1 MSRSRRV
8 LRIAALATA
17 SAMVFGAFAGSAS
30 AKKISKKQKAAIT
43 KQLRKQIKKNPRAI
57 RSKSFLR
64 KAGLVDFKLPVTIR
78 LRGACPAGAGG
89 AASCP
94 AGDGNTA
101 LNERGQASANVDLGT
116 SLGQRTVNLKGSL
129 AAEVT
134 FRDTYDG
141 GALGNVSIEI
151 LPSTTK
157 TIETNSVPLLWNPDV
172 DSLSSRLDA
181 NFARAAITAGA
192 SVAPL
197 LRPMAGRTSSR
208 AASISSNE
216 AAGQSRTFA
225 TEATFGGAGTSSYSA
240 LWYGSTGI
248 PGPNGGLPGFPVVD
262 PAGPGTL
269 IAPSYY
275 LPISPG
281 VDSMTNLTYGP
292 SFPATGDPDEYLG
305 TTPTP
310 FPYPAIDP
318 DPYRGT
324 QTGNPP
330 STGIPANDPT
340 IAINARDTVLRT
352 NALTLGIAAAGTQVD
367 LATGTPIA
375 PNTYP
380 TGQGSQNVI
389 IGKSGGEAN
398 LFGNIPGK
406 SYGIDVTVSL
416 ATKINSIFRIQDQ
429 DVYDT
434 PLIAGSQYPAG
445 IFNCRQ
451 IWSGAVQ
458 NYIPGVRLTGNLRI
472 SPAITKD
479 GKLRIAK
486 ATVNARHEPTRV
498 ALSACL
504 MPYRSYSDDNAAG
517 YPTTTGAGGPGST
530 PAVPTHAQATA
541 GTPSL
546 ATTGP
551 LSLLRYTQQ
560 PAADQHGHACG
571 NAEHVPCNATPT
583 PIVRDSSLY
592 GSVEP
597 MVAAS
602 AANGYT
608 TTGSGAQATVAGD
621 ITVSALKVDV
631 LMGDA

>member
-1 MSRSRRV
+1 
-8 LRIAALATA
+8 
-17 SAMVFGAFAGSAS
+17 MVFGAFAGGAS
-30 AKKISKKQKAAIT
+30 AKKVSKKQKAAIT
-43 KQLRKQIKKNPRAI
+43 KQLRKQIKKNPRVI

-78 LRGACPAGAGG
+78 LRGACPTGAGG

-101 LNERGQASANVDLGT
+101 LNERGQASATVDLGT

-157 TIETNSVPLLWNPDV
+157 TLATNSVPLLWNPDV
-172 DSLSSRLDA
+172 DSQSSRVDA

-197 LRPMAGRTSSR
+197 LTAHGWENKLQGCVDQQNEGLSSR
-208 AASISSNE
+208 P
-216 AAGQSRTFA
+216 FA
-225 TEATFGGAGTSSYSA
+225 TETTFGGPGTSSYSA
-240 LWYGSTGI
+240 LWYGTTGI
-248 PGPNGGLPGFPVVD
+248 PGPNSGLPGFPVID

-269 IAPSYY
+269 LAPSYY

-281 VDSMTNLTYGP
+281 VDSMANLTYGGA
-292 SFPATGDPDEYLG
+292 FPTAGDPDEYLG

-318 DPYRGT
+318 DPYAAGT

-330 STGIPANDPT
+330 SSGIPANDPT

-352 NALTLGIAAAGTQVD
+352 NALSLGIAPAGQQVD

-380 TGQGSQNVI
+380 TAQGSQNVI
-389 IGKSGGEAN
+389 LGKSGGEAN

-451 IWSGAVQ
+451 IWSGVVQ

-486 ATVNARHEPTRV
+486 ASVSSHSNEPTRV

-517 YPTTTGAGGPGST
+517 YPTTAGAGGPGST

-551 LSLLRYTQQ
+551 LSLLRYSS
-560 PAADQHGHACG
+560 DQLPINTDTRVATPS
-571 NAEHVPCNATPT
+571 NIPCNATPT

-608 TTGSGAQATVAGD
+608 TTASGAQATVAGD
-621 ITVSALKVDV
+621 ISVNNLKVDV
-631 LMGDA
+631 LVGDA

>member
-1 MSRSRRV
+1 M
-8 LRIAALATA
+8 I
-17 SAMVFGAFAGSAS
+17 FGAFAGSAS
-30 AKKISKKQKAAIT
+30 AKKVSKKQKAAIT

-64 KAGLVDFKLPVTIR
+64 KAALVNFRLPVTIR
-78 LRGACPAGAGG
+78 LRGACPAGVGG
-89 AASCP
+89 AAFCP

-101 LNERGQASANVDLGT
+101 LNERGQPGASVDLGA
-116 SLGQRTVNLKGSL
+116 SLGQRPVNLKGSL

-157 TIETNSVPLLWNPDV
+157 TIGTNSVPLLWNPDV
-172 DSLSSRLDA
+172 DSLSSRIDA
-181 NFARAAITAGA
+181 NFARAAITAGS
-192 SVAPL
+192 SVAGAL
-197 LRPMAGRTSSR
+197 TFHGWENKLQGCTDLR
-208 AASISSNE
+208 NE
-216 AAGQSRTFA
+216 APVTSRTYA
-225 TEATFGGAGTSSYSA
+225 NEASFGGAGTGSYSA
-240 LWYGSTGI
+240 LWYGSSL

-262 PAGPGTL
+262 PAFSTTTP
-269 IAPSYY
+269 AYY

-281 VDSMTNLTYGP
+281 VDTMTNLTYGP

-318 DPYRGT
+318 DPTAG
-324 QTGNPP
+324 
-330 STGIPANDPT
+330 DPT

-352 NALTLGIAAAGTQVD
+352 NALALGIAASGTQVD

-375 PNTYP
+375 PNTLP

-416 ATKINSIFRIQDQ
+416 ATRINSIFRIQDQ

-434 PLIAGSQYPAG
+434 PLVSGSQYPAG
-445 IFNCRQ
+445 IFGCRQ

-486 ATVNARHEPTRV
+486 ATVNTSEPTHV

-517 YPTTTGAGGPGST
+517 YPVTTGAGGPGTT
-530 PAVPTHAQATA
+530 PAIPTLAEATG

-551 LSLLRYTQQ
+551 LTLLRYTSNQL
-560 PAADQHGHACG
+560 PVNTDTRVATPSTVA
-571 NAEHVPCNATPT
+571 CNATPT
-583 PIVRDSSLY
+583 PLVRDSSLY

-608 TTGSGAQATVAGD
+608 TTASGAQATVAGD
-621 ITVSALKVDV
+621 IVVSALKVDV
-631 LMGDA
+631 LVGDA

>member
-1 MSRSRRV
+1 M
-8 LRIAALATA
+8 I
-17 SAMVFGAFAGSAS
+17 FGVFAGSAS
-30 AKKISKKQKAAIT
+30 AKKVSKKQKAAIT

-64 KAGLVDFKLPVTIR
+64 KAALVNFKLPVTIR
-78 LRGACPAGAGG
+78 LRSACPDGVSGF
-89 AASCP
+89 ASCP
-94 AGDGNTA
+94 AGAGNTA
-101 LNERGQASANVDLGT
+101 LNERGQGSANVDLGA
-116 SLGQRTVNLKGSL
+116 SLGQRPVILKGSL
-129 AAEVT
+129 AAEVSFHDT
-134 FRDTYDG
+134 FDG

-157 TIETNSVPLLWNPDV
+157 TIATNSVPLLWNPDV
-172 DSLSSRLDA
+172 DSLSSRIDA
-181 NFARAAITAGA
+181 NFARAAITAN
-192 SVAPL
+192 
-197 LRPMAGRTSSR
+197 SSAKPALQFHGWESKLQGCVDMR
-208 AASISSNE
+208 NE
-216 AAGQSRTFA
+216 AAISSRTYLPNG
-225 TEATFGGAGTSSYSA
+225 TAGPSSYSA
-240 LWYGSTGI
+240 LWWGSGPPASIGGPLSAAPTYGA
-248 PGPNGGLPGFPVVD
+248 PGFPVFD
-262 PAGPGTL
+262 PAFSTTSS
-269 IAPSYY
+269 AYY

-281 VDSMTNLTYGP
+281 VDTMTNLTYGS
-292 SFPATGDPDEYLG
+292 SFPASGDPDEYLG

-318 DPYRGT
+318 DPTAG
-324 QTGNPP
+324 
-330 STGIPANDPT
+330 DPT

-352 NALTLGIAAAGTQVD
+352 NALAVGIAAAGTQVD

-375 PNTYP
+375 PNTLP

-416 ATKINSIFRIQDQ
+416 QTKINSIFRIQDQ

-434 PLIAGSQYPAG
+434 PLMAGGQYPAG
-445 IFNCRQ
+445 VFNCRQ
-451 IWSGAVQ
+451 IWSGVVQ
-458 NYIPGVRLTGNLRI
+458 NYIPGIRLTGNLRI

-486 ATVNARHEPTRV
+486 ATVNTSEPTHV

-530 PAVPTHAQATA
+530 PAVPYETEAAGGSPGLILPYRVLDYRSDQLPINTDTRVAT
-541 GTPSL
+541 P
-546 ATTGP
+546 
-551 LSLLRYTQQ
+551 
-560 PAADQHGHACG
+560 D
-571 NAEHVPCNATPT
+571 NVPCNATPT
-583 PIVRDSSLY
+583 ALVRDSSLY

-597 MVAAS
+597 MVDAS

-608 TTGSGAQATVAGD
+608 VTDVDGSQATVAGD

-631 LMGDA
+631 LIGDQ